1 MIIGY
6 NENTVLAHYYSNCS
20 SFMEAAVSVFQE
32 TRIEE
37 DLLCQYIN
45 ESVDIKEAKNKI
57 VSFIGK
63 WLSKI
68 LGLINKAK
76 QIVLGKLANKN
87 DQHKKSSENK
97 ERKFSIED
105 YDYSKITEVALKSFH
120 LIGSDEK
127 YPNSAESGEYE
138 SYVQNKIKDW
148 TGKDSRMSCTSGEIK
163 THILDKYCGG
173 KKITITEKTS
183 GYNLEDS
190 DVSKLNSF
198 LKELET
204 AAKGIAKTLEGNIN
218 NTKEYGFDFAETSE
232 DVEIVNKEI
241 VGYVEACTKYTSL
254 NTTLISALIDVVIGK
269 ANLYRKIL

>member
-120 LIGSDEK
+120 LIGSD
-127 YPNSAESGEYE
+127 
-138 SYVQNKIKDW
+138 
-148 TGKDSRMSCTSGEIK
+148 
-163 THILDKYCGG
+163 
-173 KKITITEKTS
+173 
-183 GYNLEDS
+183 
-190 DVSKLNSF
+190 VSKLNSF